1 METYADLVRRICAL
15 HVKNRQDTE
24 DIFQTVFLKYL
35 LYSGTFQSAVHEKAW
50 FVRVTVNACRDV
62 LRSLFRRNTVPLE
75 TAEELSAGNSEN
87 REVLQAVL
95 SLPAKYKDAIYL
107 HYYEGYTAAEIAEI
121 LQKKENTVY
130 TWLARGRELLRQQ
143 LGGDWG

>member
-1 METYADLVRRICAL
+1 METYADLVRRLCAL

-35 LYSGTFQSAVHEKAW
+35 LYPGTFQSAEHEKAW

-62 LRSLFRRNTVPLE
+62 LRSLLRKNTVPLE
-75 TAEELSAGNSEN
+75 AAEELSAGSSEN

-95 SLPAKYKDAIYL
+95 SLPPKYKDAIYL
-107 HYYEGYTAAEIAEI
+107 HYYEGYSAVEIAKI